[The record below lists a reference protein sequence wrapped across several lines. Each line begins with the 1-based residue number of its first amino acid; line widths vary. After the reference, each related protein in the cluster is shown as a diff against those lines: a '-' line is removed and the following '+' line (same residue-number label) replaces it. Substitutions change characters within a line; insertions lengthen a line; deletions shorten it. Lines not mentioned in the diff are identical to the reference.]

1 MLTKGPAPDL
11 KGMLNALLTVTLP
24 HLLDCSIRSKNF
36 LAIVLLQTM
45 GDGIGSMWLIYIR
58 V

>member
-1 MLTKGPAPDL
+1 MLTKGPAPDP

-24 HLLDCSIRSKNF
+24 HLVDCSTRRNNF
-36 LAIVLLQTM
+36 LSIVLVQTM